1 MDTRS
6 TTPKGVQ
13 GAAGQPAPGREMLDY
28 LVFIGRF
35 EPFHNGH
42 AAVARHAL
50 ARARRLI
57 FLVGSADTPRTIKNP
72 WTVAERAVM
81 IGTALADV
89 GDRLIV
95 RPLRDH
101 LYNESQWVAAVQ
113 RTVAE
118 AVADD
123 GGDAT
128 ARIGLIGQDKDAS
141 SYYLREFPQW
151 PLIDVAHTE
160 ALSATELRRYL
171 FEANRLETHGGLM
184 LIRANVPAPV
194 YDMLD
199 AFRRNS
205 PAFTQLVEE
214 YRFIEQYRAAWV
226 DAPYPPTFVTTDA
239 VVVHS
244 GHVLLVRRRAEP
256 GKGLWALPG
265 GFVGQHETVLDACL
279 RELREETRVKLPLP
293 VLKGSLKH
301 THVFD
306 HPDRSLRGRTI
317 THAFHFD
324 FPLGP
329 LPAVRGGDDADKARW
344 VPVSEALEMGPQLYD
359 DHLHILEYFL
369 GRG

>member
-1 MDTRS
+1 MDF
-6 TTPKGVQ
+6 
-13 GAAGQPAPGREMLDY
+13 DY

-50 ARARRLI
+50 GRARKLI

-81 IGTALADV
+81 IQSALESDT
-89 GDRLIV
+89 DRLII

-101 LYNESQWVAAVQ
+101 LYNESLWIANVQ

-118 AVADD
+118 AIRAD
-123 GGDAT
+123 GGDAR
-128 ARIGLIGQDKDAS
+128 ARVGLIGQDKDAS

-151 PLIDVAHTE
+151 SLVDVRHTE
-160 ALSATELRRYL
+160 TLSATELRRYL
-171 FEANRLETHGGLM
+171 FEANQLDSHGGRM

-194 YDMLD
+194 FEMLE

-205 PAFTQLVEE
+205 PAFTQLVAE
-214 YRFIEQYRAAWV
+214 YQFIEKYRAAWA
-226 DAPYPPTFVTTDA
+226 DAPYAPTFVTTDA

-265 GFVGQHETVLDACL
+265 GFVGQHEALLDACL
-279 RELREETRVKLPLP
+279 RELREETRLKLPLP
-293 VLKGSLKH
+293 VLRGSIKNS
-301 THVFD
+301 HVFD

-317 THAFHFD
+317 THAYHFE
-324 FPLGP
+324 FPTGD
-329 LPAVRGGDDADKARW
+329 LPDVRGADDADKARW
-344 VPVSEALEMGPQLYD
+344 VPVSEALEMSAQLYE
-359 DHLHILEYFL
+359 DHLHILEFFL